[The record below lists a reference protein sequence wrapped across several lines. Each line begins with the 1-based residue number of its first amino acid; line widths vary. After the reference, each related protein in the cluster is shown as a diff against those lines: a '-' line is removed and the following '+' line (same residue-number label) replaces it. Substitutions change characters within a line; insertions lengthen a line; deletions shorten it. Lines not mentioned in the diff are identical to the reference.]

1 MKKTPVLIIGAG
13 PTGLT
18 LACELAKR
26 NIAFRIIERSREYP
40 RGSRAKGVQPRSL
53 EILNE
58 LGIVREAIEFGSTT
72 LPFRRF
78 NGNMPL
84 GDVQRPDFPRPDT
97 QFTRGLIIPQ
107 WKIEE
112 LLRAKLSSFGVVPE
126 LGTELLD
133 FTQSES
139 GVDAVFQQADASET
153 LTCDWMVAC
162 DGGKSNTRR
171 VLQIPFAGETHED
184 ERMLVG
190 DVEIEGLTPDAWHI
204 WPHPVYGFGVALC
217 PFAHTN
223 TWQIQ
228 AIALPD
234 ERGHLPEPT
243 LETFNRIFQEMA
255 QMPEVVIKNSTW
267 QSLYRVNV
275 RMAEKYRVGRVFIA
289 GDAAHAHSI
298 AGGLGMN
305 TGIQDAFNLGWK
317 LAAVLQGADP
327 ALLDTY
333 EEERLP
339 IAAWTLNISSSRQKA
354 IMDAKDQSGGGMA
367 GTATKDTTQLNLNYR
382 HSSLSAEFLPD
393 ASRIQ
398 PPEYAQPADK
408 QQADNPADQQLTRLR
423 AGDRAP
429 DAKLA
434 DGSWLFDVYR
444 GPEFVVLGIGAVAQ
458 ALTRIK
464 DQFAGRIKTALLT
477 DAAAVAAFGGQADPA
492 TPGTLFVIRPDGY
505 IGLIAA
511 PDQGTAVA
519 DWLRRIS

>member
-1 MKKTPVLIIGAG
+1 MKKSPVLIIGAG

-26 NIAFRIIERSREYP
+26 NVAFRIVDRSPEYP

-58 LGIVREAIEFGSTT
+58 LGIAREAIEFGSQT

-78 NGNMPL
+78 KGNQAL
-84 GDVQRPDFPRPDT
+84 EDVQRPDFPRPDT
-97 QFTRGLIIPQ
+97 QFTRGLVIPQ

-112 LLRAKLSSFGVVPE
+112 LLRVKLSSFGVAPE
-126 LGTELLD
+126 LGTELLN

-139 GVDAVFQQADASET
+139 GVEAVLQKADGTET
-153 LTCDWMVAC
+153 VSCEWMVAC

-171 VLQIPFAGETHED
+171 TLQIAFAGETHED
-184 ERMLVG
+184 ERLLVG
-190 DVEIEGLTPDAWHI
+190 DVEVVGLIPDAWHV

-243 LETFNRIFQEMA
+243 LETFNKVFQEMA
-255 QMPEVVIKNSTW
+255 QMPDVELRNSTW

-317 LAAVLQGADP
+317 LAAVVKGAAAP
-327 ALLDTY
+327 NLLDTY

-339 IAAWTLNISSSRQKA
+339 IAAWTLNISSARQKA

-382 HSSLSAEFLPD
+382 YSSLSTDLLTTGPTD
-393 ASRIQ
+393 H
-398 PPEYAQPADK
+398 QPARP
-408 QQADNPADQQLTRLR
+408 Q

-429 DAKLA
+429 DARLS
-434 DGSWLFDVYR
+434 DGTWLFDLHR
-444 GPEFVVLGIGAVAQ
+444 GPQFTVFGIGQTAATLQ
-458 ALTRIK
+458 QI
-464 DQFAGRIKTALLT
+464 DDHFAGQVKTQLLT
-477 DAAAVAAFGGQADPA
+477 DKAAITAFTAPEITSETTSDA
-492 TPGTLFVIRPDGY
+492 LYVIRPDGY
-505 IGLIAA
+505 IGMIASPA
-511 PDQGTAVA
+511 RATAVI
-519 DWLRRIS
+519 DWLGRFVKPNP

>member
-1 MKKTPVLIIGAG
+1 MKKIPVLIIGAG

-26 NIAFRIIERSREYP
+26 NVAFRIVERSPEYP

-58 LGIVREAIEFGSTT
+58 LGIAHEAIGFGSLT

-78 NGNMPL
+78 KGNQAL

-97 QFTRGLIIPQ
+97 QFTRGLVIPQ

-133 FTQSES
+133 FTR
-139 GVDAVFQQADASET
+139 SET
-153 LTCDWMVAC
+153 GVEAVLQKADGPETVSCDWLVAC

-171 VLQIPFAGETHED
+171 ALQIAFAGETHED

-190 DVEIEGLTPDAWHI
+190 DVEVDGLTPDAWHI
-204 WPHPVYGFGVALC
+204 WSHPVYGFGVALC

-228 AIALPD
+228 AIAVPD

-243 LETFNRIFQEMA
+243 LETFNKVFQEMA
-255 QMPEVVIKNSTW
+255 QMPEVELKNSTW

-317 LAAVLQGADP
+317 LAAVVQGSAEP

-339 IAAWTLNISSSRQKA
+339 IAAWTLNISSARQKA
-354 IMDAKDQSGGGMA
+354 IMDSKDQNGGGMA

-382 HSSLSAEFLPD
+382 YSSLSTDLLTTSSPN
-393 ASRIQ
+393 
-398 PPEYAQPADK
+398 AQ
-408 QQADNPADQQLTRLR
+408 QTRLR

-429 DAKLA
+429 DAKLS
-434 DGSWLFDVYR
+434 DGTWLFDLHR
-444 GPEFVVLGIGAVAQ
+444 GPQFTVFGIGQTAATLQQVN
-458 ALTRIK
+458 
-464 DQFAGRIKTALLT
+464 DHFAGRVKTLLLT
-477 DAAAVAAFGGQADPA
+477 EKAAIDAFA
-492 TPGTLFVIRPDGY
+492 TPDALYVIRPDGY
-505 IGLIAA
+505 IGMIAG
-511 PDQGTAVA
+511 PGQETAVI
-519 DWLRRIS
+519 DWLSRFLKA